1 MSYKTHTF
9 VFYGT
14 FLPRETE
21 AADIFEPFVEHGTPT
36 SAAPGVEID
45 VIGCQVLGKEQ
56 IAIYCTG
63 TMITTKAEQPPKAI
77 SAVNVSDSAR
87 LVAFLASRG
96 VDASSIPSIG
106 WYLAARTL

>member
-1 MSYKTHTF
+1 MGYKTRTF

-21 AADIFEPFVEHGTPT
+21 AADIFEPFVEHSTPT

-56 IAIYCTG
+56 IAIYCTD
-63 TMITTKAEQPPKAI
+63 TMIETKSEQPPKAI
-77 SAVNVSDSAR
+77 GAVNVSDAAR

-96 VDASSIPSIG
+96 VDATSIPPIG

>member
-21 AADIFEPFVEHGTPT
+21 AADIFEPFVEHSTPT

-63 TMITTKAEQPPKAI
+63 TMITTKAEQPTKAI
-77 SAVNVSDSAR
+77 SAVNVSGSAR

-96 VDASSIPSIG
+96 VAAASSAPIG
-106 WYLAARTL
+106 WYLAAGTL